1 MTEKKAIIASWVKFD
16 GTKIRPQGL
25 INPFRERYEQ
35 PKQMDTALVLEC
47 PYIRKKIVIVTIDRN
62 IIRGDFSWSF
72 SSQYPV
78 VDKNGNEVKFKLWN
92 YTFHGVFGYEGL
104 VIVNGVQ
111 IGTKG
116 EAIHPI
122 YDNYA
127 GFFFY
132 IYKNESNYRKLSRA
146 LGEEIEMNFN

>member
-25 INPFRERYEQ
+25 INPFRAWYEE
-35 PKQMDTALVLEC
+35 PKQMDKALVLEI
-47 PYIRKKIVIVTIDRN
+47 PDIRKKIVIVTTDGN
-62 IIRGDFSWSF
+62 ITKGEYPRFG
-72 SSQYPV
+72 SQYPV
-78 VDKNGNEVKFKLWN
+78 VDKNGNKVKFNLKN
-92 YTFHGVFGYEGL
+92 FTFHGIFGYEGL
-104 VIVNGVQ
+104 VIVNGAQ

-116 EAIHPI
+116 EAIDSI

-132 IYKNESNYRKLSRA
+132 IYKNGSNYRKLSSA

>member
-25 INPFRERYEQ
+25 INPFRARYEE
-35 PKQMDTALVLEC
+35 PEQMDKALVLEI
-47 PYIRKKIVIVTIDRN
+47 PDIRKKIVIVTTDGN
-62 IIRGDFSWSF
+62 ITKGEYPRFG
-72 SSQYPV
+72 SQYPV
-78 VDKNGNEVKFKLWN
+78 VDKNGNKVKFKLWN

-104 VIVNGVQ
+104 VIVNGAQ

-116 EAIHPI
+116 EAIDPMYNDH
-122 YDNYA
+122 A

-132 IYKNESNYRKLSRA
+132 IYKNRSDYRKLSSA

>member
-1 MTEKKAIIASWVKFD
+1 MTEKKPIVASWVKFD

-25 INPFRERYEQ
+25 INPFRAWYEE
-35 PKQMDTALVLEC
+35 PKQMDKALVFEC
-47 PYIRKKIVIVTIDRN
+47 TDIGNKIVIVTTDSN
-62 IIRGDFSWSF
+62 ITTGEFTYF
-72 SSQYPV
+72 GGQYPV
-78 VDKNGNEVKFKLWN
+78 VDKNGNKVKFNLKN
-92 YTFHGVFGYEGL
+92 FTFHGIFGYEGL
-104 VIVNGVQ
+104 VIINGVQ

-122 YDNYA
+122 YNDYA

-132 IYKNESNYRKLSRA
+132 IYKNGSNYRKLSSA

>member
-1 MTEKKAIIASWVKFD
+1 MTEKKASIASWVKFD

-25 INPFRERYEQ
+25 INPFRAWYEE
-35 PKQMDTALVLEC
+35 PKQMDKALVLEI
-47 PYIRKKIVIVTIDRN
+47 PDIRKKIVIVTTDGN
-62 IIRGDFSWSF
+62 ITKGE
-72 SSQYPV
+72 YPRFGSPYPI
-78 VDKNGNEVKFKLWN
+78 VDKNGNEVKFKSWN

-104 VIVNGVQ
+104 VITNGAQ

-116 EAIHPI
+116 EAIDPM

-132 IYKNESNYRKLSRA
+132 IYKNGSNYRKLSRA

>member
-25 INPFRERYEQ
+25 INPFRARYEE
-35 PKQMDTALVLEC
+35 PKQMEKALVLAI
-47 PYIRKKIVIVTIDRN
+47 PDIRKKIVIVTTDGN
-62 IIRGDFSWSF
+62 ITKGEYPRFG
-72 SSQYPV
+72 SQYPV
-78 VDKNGNEVKFKLWN
+78 VDKNGNEVKFTLRN

-104 VIVNGVQ
+104 VLDHGAQ
-111 IGTKG
+111 IGTRG
-116 EAIHPI
+116 EAIDPM
-122 YDNYA
+122 YGNYA

-132 IYKNESNYRKLSRA
+132 IYENRSNYRKLSRA

>member
-25 INPFRERYEQ
+25 INPFRAWYEE

-78 VDKNGNEVKFKLWN
+78 VDKNGNKVKFNLKN
-92 YTFHGVFGYEGL
+92 FTFHGIFGCEGL
-104 VIVNGVQ
+104 VLDHGAQ
-111 IGTKG
+111 IGTRG
-116 EAIHPI
+116 VAIDPM

-132 IYKNESNYRKLSRA
+132 IYKNGSNYRKLSSA